1 VFERVAGAAVT
12 ELAQVHPF
20 APEWVDELL
29 VRLRA
34 FTSDAG
40 AARESGSG
48 EQLVACCASAR
59 AAGGAEA
66 QV

>member
-1 VFERVAGAAVT
+1 MFLRVPGAAVT
-12 ELAQVHPF
+12 ELAPLHPF
-20 APEWVDELL
+20 APEWADELL
-29 VRLRA
+29 ARLRA

-40 AARESGSG
+40 AVRESGSG